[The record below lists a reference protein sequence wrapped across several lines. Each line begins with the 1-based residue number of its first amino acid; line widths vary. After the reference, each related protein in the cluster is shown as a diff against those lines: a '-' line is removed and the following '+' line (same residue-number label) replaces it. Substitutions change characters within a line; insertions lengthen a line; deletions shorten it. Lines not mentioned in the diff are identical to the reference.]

1 MLFRSKRTEDFLWG
15 SAMKPSESSLKPQ
28 AEAAAARASKPEE
41 TEEASDVQG
50 DGGIV
55 LKDVG
60 YTYPGAES
68 PVFSDINI
76 KIYACPVRLFR
87 ISQA

>member
-1 MLFRSKRTEDFLWG
+1 
-15 SAMKPSESSLKPQ
+15 MKPSEISLKPQ

-60 YTYPGAES
+60 YTYSGAES

-76 KIYACPVRLFR
+76 DISPREKIALAEKNG
-87 ISQA
+87 SSGSAA